1 MGPIVDHAE
10 ELPTAARVDRGDESA
25 HWTADELSAMT
36 SLGGGGRVLCVRPT
50 GTTRAVEAC
59 LQQSGYR
66 IGRLSVTRESTH
78 LPLAAAS
85 FQPDLIYVGLT
96 EPVGECIAALEALAT
111 DPRTREFPLV
121 ALIPVDADAS
131 VIEDAYTRSGCDFL
145 RLGATPIELIAR
157 THLLVRLSRRAAG
170 LGEPETALGS
180 EETAANGSAGTRLDL
195 RDKATGVYSA
205 TYLRHR
211 LQQEIARAH
220 RYQRPL
226 TVLGVYSRDAQRDDR
241 AAQIATVLGMACRN
255 VDLVARLESDSFV
268 VLLPETTGEDAQVVV
283 ARIERDL
290 VAKGLSAKLGAAS
303 LGGSEDDGAYS
314 ASSLVRLA
322 CARANS

>member
-1 MGPIVDHAE
+1 MGSVVDHAE
-10 ELPTAARVDRGDESA
+10 ELPALPWVDRGDESA
-25 HWTADELSAMT
+25 HWTDEELTAMT
-36 SLGGGGRVLCVRPT
+36 SLGGGGRVLCVRPA

-85 FQPDLIYVGLT
+85 FQPDLVYVGLT
-96 EPVGECIAALEALAT
+96 EPVTECIDALEALAL

-121 ALIPVDADAS
+121 ALVPEDVDPA
-131 VIEDAYTRSGCDFL
+131 VIEEAYTRAGCDFL
-145 RLGATPIELIAR
+145 RLGATPIELLAR
-157 THLLVRLSRRAAG
+157 TNLLVRLSRRAAG
-170 LGEPETALGS
+170 LAEPEPSLA
-180 EETAANGSAGTRLDL
+180 EETAANGAAGTRLDL

-226 TVLGVYSRDAQRDDR
+226 TLLAVRSRDAQRDDL
-241 AAQIATVLGMACRN
+241 AGQIASLLGLACRN
-255 VDLVARLESDSFV
+255 VDLVARLEPDSFV
-268 VLLPETTGEDAQVVV
+268 VLLPETTGEDSGAVV
-283 ARIERDL
+283 ARIQRDL
-290 VAKGLSAKLGAAS
+290 ETAGLSARIGVAS
-303 LGGSEDDGAYS
+303 LGNGGDDGAYS
-314 ASSLVRLA
+314 AASLVRLA
-322 CARANS
+322 CSRADG